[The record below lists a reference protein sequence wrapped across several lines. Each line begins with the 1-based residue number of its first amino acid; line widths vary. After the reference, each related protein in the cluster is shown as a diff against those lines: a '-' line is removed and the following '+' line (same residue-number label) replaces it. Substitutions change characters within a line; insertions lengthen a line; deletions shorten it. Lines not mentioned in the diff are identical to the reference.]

1 MAVPENLPNTEPSM
15 VRSIRA
21 IPGNFPS
28 ISHIDSGRRMLG
40 HSAGRTG
47 GTQVDRIFFW
57 WVLRAF
63 GRGFELVLDLL
74 GFRRRLEHSGSVLRS
89 A

>member
-1 MAVPENLPNTEPSM
+1 
-15 VRSIRA
+15 
-21 IPGNFPS
+21 
-28 ISHIDSGRRMLG
+28 MLG

-47 GTQVDRIFFW
+47 GAQVDRIFFW